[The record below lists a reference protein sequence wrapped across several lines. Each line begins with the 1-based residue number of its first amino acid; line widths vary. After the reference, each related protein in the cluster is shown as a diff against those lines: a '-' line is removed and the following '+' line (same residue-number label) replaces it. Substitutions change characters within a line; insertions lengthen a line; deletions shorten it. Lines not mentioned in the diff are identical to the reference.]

1 MPRKGWNNSWR
12 NQWIFAVEGKGVRA
26 DVDGKKILIGNRLFL
41 SESGIDYSFVDN
53 KITEMEQQ
61 GKTVILVAD
70 FEKLLGTIAIADPLK
85 KTSQRAV
92 TELKKW
98 VVMWS

>member
-1 MPRKGWNNSWR
+1 M
-12 NQWIFAVEGKGVRA
+12 RA

-61 GKTVILVAD
+61 GKTVILGD
-70 FEKLLGTIAIADPLK
+70 FEKLLGPL
-85 KTSQRAV
+85 
-92 TELKKW
+92 LLPIL
-98 VVMWS
+98 